1 MIKKRRS
8 KRNVAIIL
16 TSVLSI
22 AMASTVMAA
31 PGGPGGNAGP
41 SGNGG
46 PGGRAGLQGGFEQ
59 RGQMPSFE
67 EGERPELPTFED
79 GERPELPTF
88 EEGERPEPPEFDGS
102 DRPEP
107 PESDGSDRPEPPE
120 GQMTETEDEDRP
132 EPPEG
137 EMPKRPEMKDGR
149 EMKGI
154 DTDSIQTAIEDL
166 DDEDVKADLETLLAE
181 YTEAKSA
188 LDSAIESESE
198 DIDTY
203 RKAEMDAMKALREAL
218 DEAGI
223 DTRPELPEGEDG
235 ERPEFDN
242 DLGQTGRQIIREDL
256 NGMRQNDQI
265 PSNSEKSELIN
276 RNKTG
281 SESSSDTTFNKF
293 VKWLESLF
301 S

>member
-1 MIKKRRS
+1 MIKKRQS
-8 KRNVAIIL
+8 KRNAAIIL

-46 PGGRAGLQGGFEQ
+46 LGGRAGLQGGFEQ

-67 EGERPELPTFED
+67 EGERPELPTFE
-79 GERPELPTF
+79 
-88 EEGERPEPPEFDGS
+88 EGERPEPPEF
-102 DRPEP
+102 
-107 PESDGSDRPEPPE
+107 DGSDRPEPPE

-235 ERPEFDN
+235 ERPESDN

-256 NGMRQNDQI
+256 NGMRQNVQI
-265 PSNSEKSELIN
+265 PSNSEKWELIN

-281 SESSSDTTFNKF
+281 SESSSGTTFNKF

>member
-67 EGERPELPTFED
+67 EGERPELPTFE
-79 GERPELPTF
+79 
-88 EEGERPEPPEFDGS
+88 EGERPEPPEF
-102 DRPEP
+102 
-107 PESDGSDRPEPPE
+107 DGSDRPEPPE

-132 EPPEG
+132 EPSEG

-281 SESSSDTTFNKF
+281 SESSSDTTINKF

>member
-1 MIKKRRS
+1 MEETNMIKKRRS

-67 EGERPELPTFED
+67 EGERPELPTFE
-79 GERPELPTF
+79 
-88 EEGERPEPPEFDGS
+88 EGERPEPPEFDGS
-102 DRPEP
+102 DK
-107 PESDGSDRPEPPE
+107 PEPPE

>member
-59 RGQMPSFE
+59 RG
-67 EGERPELPTFED
+67 ERPELPTFED

-107 PESDGSDRPEPPE
+107 PE

-132 EPPEG
+132 EPSEG

>member
-67 EGERPELPTFED
+67 EGERPELPTFE
-79 GERPELPTF
+79 
-88 EEGERPEPPEFDGS
+88 EGERPEPPEF
-102 DRPEP
+102 
-107 PESDGSDRPEPPE
+107 DGSDRPEPPE

-132 EPPEG
+132 EPSEG

>member
-1 MIKKRRS
+1 MEETNMIKKRRS

-67 EGERPELPTFED
+67 EGERPELPTFEE

-107 PESDGSDRPEPPE
+107 PE
-120 GQMTETEDEDRP
+120 GQMTETEDEDRT
-132 EPPEG
+132 EPSEG
-137 EMPKRPEMKDGR
+137 EMPKRREMKDGR

>member
-67 EGERPELPTFED
+67 EGERPELPTFEE

-107 PESDGSDRPEPPE
+107 PE
-120 GQMTETEDEDRP
+120 GQMTETEDEDRT
-132 EPPEG
+132 EPSEG
-137 EMPKRPEMKDGR
+137 EMPKRREMKDGR

>member
-1 MIKKRRS
+1 MIKKRQS

-67 EGERPELPTFED
+67 EGERPELPTFE
-79 GERPELPTF
+79 
-88 EEGERPEPPEFDGS
+88 EGERPEPPEF
-102 DRPEP
+102 
-107 PESDGSDRPEPPE
+107 DGSDRPEPPE

>member
-46 PGGRAGLQGGFEQ
+46 PGGRARLQGGFEQ

-67 EGERPELPTFED
+67 E

-107 PESDGSDRPEPPE
+107 PE

-132 EPPEG
+132 EPSEG

-256 NGMRQNDQI
+256 NGMRQNVQI

>member
-46 PGGRAGLQGGFEQ
+46 PGGRAGLQEGFEQ

-107 PESDGSDRPEPPE
+107 PE

-132 EPPEG
+132 EPSEG
-137 EMPKRPEMKDGR
+137 EMPKRPEKKDGR

-281 SESSSDTTFNKF
+281 SESSSDTTINKF

>member
-1 MIKKRRS
+1 MIKKRQS

-67 EGERPELPTFED
+67 EGERPELPTFE
-79 GERPELPTF
+79 
-88 EEGERPEPPEFDGS
+88 EGERPEPPEF
-102 DRPEP
+102 
-107 PESDGSDRPEPPE
+107 DGSDRPEPPE

-137 EMPKRPEMKDGR
+137 EMPKRPEKKDGR

>member
-31 PGGPGGNAGP
+31 PGGPGGDSGP

-59 RGQMPSFE
+59 RGQIPSFE
-67 EGERPELPTFED
+67 E

-107 PESDGSDRPEPPE
+107 PE

-132 EPPEG
+132 EPSEG

-256 NGMRQNDQI
+256 NGMRQNVQI

>member
-46 PGGRAGLQGGFEQ
+46 PGGRARLQGGFEQ

-107 PESDGSDRPEPPE
+107 PE

-132 EPPEG
+132 EPSEG

-235 ERPEFDN
+235 ERSEFDN
-242 DLGQTGRQIIREDL
+242 DLG
-256 NGMRQNDQI
+256 
-265 PSNSEKSELIN
+265 
-276 RNKTG
+276 
-281 SESSSDTTFNKF
+281 
-293 VKWLESLF
+293 
-301 S
+301 

>member
-46 PGGRAGLQGGFEQ
+46 LGGRAGLQGGFEQ

-88 EEGERPEPPEFDGS
+88 EEGERPEPPEF
-102 DRPEP
+102 
-107 PESDGSDRPEPPE
+107 DGSDRPEPPE

-281 SESSSDTTFNKF
+281 SESSSGPTFNKF

>member
-46 PGGRAGLQGGFEQ
+46 PGERAGLQGVFEQ

-88 EEGERPEPPEFDGS
+88 EEGERPEPPEID
-102 DRPEP
+102 E
-107 PESDGSDRPEPPE
+107 SDRPEPPE

-132 EPPEG
+132 EPSEG

-166 DDEDVKADLETLLAE
+166 DDEDAKADLETLLAE

>member
-67 EGERPELPTFED
+67 EGERPELPTFE
-79 GERPELPTF
+79 
-88 EEGERPEPPEFDGS
+88 EGERPEPPEF
-102 DRPEP
+102 
-107 PESDGSDRPEPPE
+107 DGSDRPEPPE

-281 SESSSDTTFNKF
+281 SESSSDTTINKF

>member
-41 SGNGG
+41 SGKGG

-59 RGQMPSFE
+59 RGQRPSFE

-132 EPPEG
+132 EPPKG

-223 DTRPELPEGEDG
+223 DARPELPEGEDG

-242 DLGQTGRQIIREDL
+242 DLGQT
-256 NGMRQNDQI
+256 
-265 PSNSEKSELIN
+265 
-276 RNKTG
+276 
-281 SESSSDTTFNKF
+281 
-293 VKWLESLF
+293 
-301 S
+301 

>member
-67 EGERPELPTFED
+67 EGERPELPTFE
-79 GERPELPTF
+79 
-88 EEGERPEPPEFDGS
+88 EGERPEPPEF
-102 DRPEP
+102 
-107 PESDGSDRPEPPE
+107 DGSDRPEPPE

-132 EPPEG
+132 EPSEG

-242 DLGQTGRQIIREDL
+242 DLGQTGRQIVREDL

-281 SESSSDTTFNKF
+281 SESSSGATFNKF

>member
-1 MIKKRRS
+1 MIKKRQS
-8 KRNVAIIL
+8 KRNIAIIL

-46 PGGRAGLQGGFEQ
+46 LGGRAGLQGGFEQ

-67 EGERPELPTFED
+67 EGERPELPTFE
-79 GERPELPTF
+79 
-88 EEGERPEPPEFDGS
+88 EGEKPEPPEF
-102 DRPEP
+102 
-107 PESDGSDRPEPPE
+107 DGSDRPEPPE

-132 EPPEG
+132 EPSEG

>member
-1 MIKKRRS
+1 MIKKRQT
-8 KRNVAIIL
+8 KRNAAIIL

-67 EGERPELPTFED
+67 EGERPELPTFE
-79 GERPELPTF
+79 
-88 EEGERPEPPEFDGS
+88 EGERPEPPEF
-102 DRPEP
+102 
-107 PESDGSDRPEPPE
+107 DGSDRPEPPE

-132 EPPEG
+132 EPSEG

>member
-67 EGERPELPTFED
+67 EGERPELPTFE
-79 GERPELPTF
+79 
-88 EEGERPEPPEFDGS
+88 EGEKPEPPEFDGS
-102 DRPEP
+102 DI
-107 PESDGSDRPEPPE
+107 PEPPE

-132 EPPEG
+132 EPSEG

-181 YTEAKSA
+181 YTKAKSA
-188 LDSAIESESE
+188 LDSAIENESE

>member
-46 PGGRAGLQGGFEQ
+46 PGERAGLQGGFEQ

-67 EGERPELPTFED
+67 EGERPELPTFE
-79 GERPELPTF
+79 
-88 EEGERPEPPEFDGS
+88 EGERPEPPEF
-102 DRPEP
+102 
-107 PESDGSDRPEPPE
+107 DGSDRPEPPE

-281 SESSSDTTFNKF
+281 SESSSGTTFNKF
-293 VKWLESLF
+293 VKWIESLF

>member
-67 EGERPELPTFED
+67 EGERPELPTFE
-79 GERPELPTF
+79 
-88 EEGERPEPPEFDGS
+88 EGERPEPPEFDGS

-107 PESDGSDRPEPPE
+107 RE

>member
-1 MIKKRRS
+1 MIKKRQS
-8 KRNVAIIL
+8 KRNAAIIL

-31 PGGPGGNAGP
+31 PGGPGGNAGQ

-46 PGGRAGLQGGFEQ
+46 PGGRTGLQGGFEQ
-59 RGQMPSFE
+59 RGEMPSFE
-67 EGERPELPTFED
+67 E

-107 PESDGSDRPEPPE
+107 SE

-132 EPPEG
+132 ESPEG

-242 DLGQTGRQIIREDL
+242 DLGQTGGQIIREDL
-256 NGMRQNDQI
+256 NGMRQNVQI

-281 SESSSDTTFNKF
+281 SESSSGTTFNKF

>member
-46 PGGRAGLQGGFEQ
+46 PGERAGLQGVFEQ

-88 EEGERPEPPEFDGS
+88 EEGERPEPPEID
-102 DRPEP
+102 E
-107 PESDGSDRPEPPE
+107 SDRPEPPE

-132 EPPEG
+132 EPSEG

>member
-1 MIKKRRS
+1 MIKKRQS
-8 KRNVAIIL
+8 KRNAAIIL

-31 PGGPGGNAGP
+31 PGGPGGSAGP

-46 PGGRAGLQGGFEQ
+46 LGGRAGLQGGFEQ

-67 EGERPELPTFED
+67 EGERPELPTFEE
-79 GERPELPTF
+79 GESPELPTF
-88 EEGERPEPPEFDGS
+88 EEGERPEPPEF
-102 DRPEP
+102 
-107 PESDGSDRPEPPE
+107 DGSDRPEPPE

-223 DTRPELPEGEDG
+223 DTRPGLPEGEDG
-235 ERPEFDN
+235 ERPDFDN

-256 NGMRQNDQI
+256 NGMRQNVQI

-281 SESSSDTTFNKF
+281 SESSSGTTFNKF

>member
-1 MIKKRRS
+1 MIKKRQS
-8 KRNVAIIL
+8 KRNAAIIL

-67 EGERPELPTFED
+67 EGERPELPTFE
-79 GERPELPTF
+79 
-88 EEGERPEPPEFDGS
+88 EGERPEPPEFD
-102 DRPEP
+102 E
-107 PESDGSDRPEPPE
+107 SDRPEPPE

-203 RKAEMDAMKALREAL
+203 RKAEMDAMKVLREAL

-256 NGMRQNDQI
+256 NGMRQNVQI

-281 SESSSDTTFNKF
+281 SESSSGTTFNKF
-293 VKWLESLF
+293 VKWLESMY

>member
-1 MIKKRRS
+1 MEETNMIKKRRS

-46 PGGRAGLQGGFEQ
+46 LGGRAGLQGGFEQ

-67 EGERPELPTFED
+67 EGERPELPTFE
-79 GERPELPTF
+79 
-88 EEGERPEPPEFDGS
+88 EGERPEPPEF
-102 DRPEP
+102 
-107 PESDGSDRPEPPE
+107 DGSDRPEPPE

-223 DTRPELPEGEDG
+223 DTRPELPEGDDG

>member
-107 PESDGSDRPEPPE
+107 PE

-132 EPPEG
+132 EPSEG

-149 EMKGI
+149 EMRGI

>member
-1 MIKKRRS
+1 MIKKRQS
-8 KRNVAIIL
+8 KRNAAIIL

-46 PGGRAGLQGGFEQ
+46 LGGRAGLQGGFEQ

-67 EGERPELPTFED
+67 EGERPELPTFE
-79 GERPELPTF
+79 
-88 EEGERPEPPEFDGS
+88 EGERPEPPEF
-102 DRPEP
+102 
-107 PESDGSDRPEPPE
+107 DGSDRPEPPE

-132 EPPEG
+132 EPSEG

-265 PSNSEKSELIN
+265 LSNSEKSELIN

-281 SESSSDTTFNKF
+281 SESFSDTTFNKF

>member
-1 MIKKRRS
+1 MIKKRQS
-8 KRNVAIIL
+8 KRNAAIIL

-31 PGGPGGNAGP
+31 PGGLGGSAGP

-46 PGGRAGLQGGFEQ
+46 LGGRAGLQGGFE
-59 RGQMPSFE
+59 E
-67 EGERPELPTFED
+67 

-88 EEGERPEPPEFDGS
+88 EEGERPEPPEF
-102 DRPEP
+102 
-107 PESDGSDRPEPPE
+107 DGSDRPEPPE

-223 DTRPELPEGEDG
+223 DTRPGLPEGEDG

-256 NGMRQNDQI
+256 NGMRQNVQI

-281 SESSSDTTFNKF
+281 SESSSGTTFNKF